1 VVETNFKRRLEME
14 EMKPNIV
21 LMWVAAETSVA
32 ACILMDDQAFSS
44 KLRNGAQV
52 QELVSWVNENY

>member
-1 VVETNFKRRLEME
+1 ME